1 MPGGAGRNMPGGA
14 GRPAGRVRPRT
25 SSSVGGRRGVRGG
38 GCGVGAPQLAAG
50 RSGGSRVAAC
60 ADCGL
65 GLRALR
71 RSAASVCGVS
81 ARPASA
87 AASVSAAAD
96 RHVASWCDDRG
107 ARARPLGGDSIA
119 HRRRK
124 RNNRWTPAGFH
135 PRPPAVGPGL
145 TVKTELVKHTTTP
158 RGDHGTSAARQA
170 SCISA
175 AGRHGTPS
183 LTCHSPVTHGR
194 RGAGELSCFDA
205 RDWLIGAVPLWW
217 VHFGVEC
224 SPIYLL
230 AAARAFERSFFATWL
245 GSGLGVW

>member
-1 MPGGAGRNMPGGA
+1 MPGGAC
-14 GRPAGRVRPRT
+14 RPAGRVRPRT
-25 SSSVGGRRGVRGG
+25 GSSVGGRRGVRGG
-38 GCGVGAPQLAAG
+38 GSGVGAPQLAAG

-65 GLRALR
+65 GLRVRR

-119 HRRRK
+119 HARRK
-124 RNNRWTPAGFH
+124 RNNIWTPAEVITLAL
-135 PRPPAVGPGL
+135 RRSAL
-145 TVKTELVKHTTTP
+145 ALQLKTELVKHTTTP
-158 RGDHGTSAARQA
+158 RGDHDTSAARQA

-183 LTCHSPVTHGR
+183 LTCHSPVTHLSLTA
-194 RGAGELSCFDA
+194 GAEQASCPA
-205 RDWLIGAVPLWW
+205 
-217 VHFGVEC
+217 
-224 SPIYLL
+224 ST
-230 AAARAFERSFFATWL
+230 RAT
-245 GSGLGVW
+245 G